1 MQKTRPKRKMNA
13 YENDLMFL
21 IVGKQYIAVKQ
32 RNDINNTK
40 SDVSNSQEQGPN
52 KSQPIRKRRDT
63 DPFSSYSK

>member
-40 SDVSNSQEQGPN
+40 SDVSNSQEQGLN